1 MNWDAI
7 GAVGEVLG
15 AVLVAGTLIYLI
27 IQVRQNSASINAT
40 TNQANISAFNQ
51 LNAILA
57 ENPNLAAILLKGTEH
72 PEQLTDEENLSFTWI
87 VRAYLNLYLTLYD
100 QYRHGTCPEYLW
112 HRHATELKTMT
123 GTPGFQEFLQID
135 ASFQELYDYV
145 DSLPEG
151 DTMQTGLRL
160 KIKPGTG

>member
-7 GAVGEVLG
+7 GAVGAVLG

-57 ENPNLAAILLKGTEH
+57 ENPNLAAILLKGTEQGSN
-72 PEQLTDEENLSFTWI
+72 P
-87 VRAYLNLYLTLYD
+87 
-100 QYRHGTCPEYLW
+100 
-112 HRHATELKTMT
+112 
-123 GTPGFQEFLQID
+123 
-135 ASFQELYDYV
+135 
-145 DSLPEG
+145 
-151 DTMQTGLRL
+151 
-160 KIKPGTG
+160 